1 MDVKLSLRVE
11 AGVLV
16 GALALTGCSHTDADV
31 DVDVAGGTASSSTPA
46 VDSPAEVNQDF
57 EQAVLGTVEAS
68 GMPVGE
74 WRYAGGDIF
83 GVEDFKSYVP
93 QMSTYCGKREDG
105 TELYNKDM
113 RLEAEHRFTKED
125 YLKKSDEMQA
135 YWESQG
141 QKPYVVGSDSSSKKI
156 AYKTEGGAL
165 IQFDAGENGLM
176 IFADSACV
184 LPGEP
189 DPLAS

>member
-1 MDVKLSLRVE
+1 MDVKLSLRVG
-11 AGVLV
+11 AAVLV
-16 GALALTGCSHTDADV
+16 GALALTGCSHTDAND
-31 DVDVAGGTASSSTPA
+31 AGGAASSSTPA
-46 VDSPAEVNQDF
+46 VATPAEVNQDF
-57 EQAVLGTVEAS
+57 EQAVLSTVEAS
-68 GMPVGE
+68 GVPAGS

-83 GVEDFKSYVP
+83 GVEDFRSYVP
-93 QMSTYCGKREDG
+93 QMSTYCGKKEDG

-125 YLKKSDEMQA
+125 YLKKSDEMRA
-135 YWESQG
+135 HWESQG
-141 QKPYVVGSDSSSKKI
+141 VKPFVVGADEESKKI

>member
-1 MDVKLSLRVE
+1 MDVKLSLRVG
-11 AGVLV
+11 AAVLV
-16 GALALTGCSHTDADV
+16 GALALTGCSHNDAND
-31 DVDVAGGTASSSTPA
+31 AGGAASSSIPA
-46 VDSPAEVNQDF
+46 VATPAEVNQDF

-68 GMPVGE
+68 DLPVGE
-74 WRYAGGDIF
+74 WRYAGGKQFDSEYF
-83 GVEDFKSYVP
+83 HRRVP
-93 QMSTYCGKREDG
+93 QMSTYCGKKEDG
-105 TELYNKDM
+105 TELYNKDL
-113 RLEAEHRFTKED
+113 RLEAEHLFTKED
-125 YLKKSDEMQA
+125 YLKKSSEMRA

-141 QKPYVVGSDSSSKKI
+141 FKPFVVGADEQSKKI